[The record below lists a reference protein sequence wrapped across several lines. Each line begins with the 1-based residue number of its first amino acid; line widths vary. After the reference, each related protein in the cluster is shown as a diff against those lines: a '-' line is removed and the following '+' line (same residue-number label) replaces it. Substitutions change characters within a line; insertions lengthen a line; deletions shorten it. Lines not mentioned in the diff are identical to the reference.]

1 MTTPHD
7 ALRRTLLRAPL
18 LAAVAGVLPASPAI
32 AAASDAPS
40 DATHPDDPAHA
51 FDFFLGTWQVRY
63 RRLRERLA
71 DNHDWEEFEGICK
84 TQPLFAG
91 LANFDES
98 TVNRPGLPYHGLGLR
113 SFDPATRT
121 WADWWLDTRN
131 PQRLDPP
138 MIGGFA
144 GGVGTF
150 YGEDE
155 WRGAKVKVR
164 GLWKDIRADGL
175 QWEQAYSADGG
186 KTWETNWVSRYRRI
200 A

>member
-1 MTTPHD
+1 MNAEHD
-7 ALRRTLLRAPL
+7 PSRRHLLSLPL
-18 LAAVAGVLPASPAI
+18 LAAVAGALPALPAF
-32 AAASDAPS
+32 AAAPAAKAPAADA
-40 DATHPDDPAHA
+40 ADPARA

-63 RRLRERLA
+63 RRLRERLM
-71 DNHDWEEFEGICK
+71 DNHEWEEFEGRCK
-84 TQPLFAG
+84 TQTLFGG

-98 TVNRPGLPYHGLGLR
+98 QVDRPGLPYHGLGLR
-113 SFDPATRT
+113 SYDPATRT

-131 PQRLDPP
+131 RQRIDPP

-155 WRGAKVKVR
+155 LRGSTVKVR
-164 GLWKDIRADGL
+164 GLWKDISAEGL

-200 A
+200 G

>member
-1 MTTPHD
+1 M
-7 ALRRTLLRAPL
+7 
-18 LAAVAGVLPASPAI
+18 
-32 AAASDAPS
+32 
-40 DATHPDDPAHA
+40 
-51 FDFFLGTWQVRY
+51 RY

-71 DNHDWEEFEGICK
+71 DNHDREEFEGTCK
-84 TQPLFAG
+84 TQPLVAG

-98 TVNRPGLPYHGLGLR
+98 TVNRPVLPYHCLGLR

-155 WRGAKVKVR
+155 WRGVKVKVR

-175 QWEQAYSADGG
+175 QWEQAYSTDGG
-186 KTWETNWVSRYRRI
+186 QTWETNWVSRYRRI

>member
-1 MTTPHD
+1 MTDAHD
-7 ALRRTLLRAPL
+7 ALRRSLLRAPL
-18 LAAVAGVLPASPAI
+18 LAAVAGALPAAPAF
-32 AAASDAPS
+32 AAAPAAPGG
-40 DATHPDDPAHA
+40 AGRPDDPARA

-71 DNHDWEEFEGICK
+71 DNRDWEEFEGTCQSK
-84 TQPLFAG
+84 PLFAG
-91 LANFDES
+91 LAHFDES
-98 TVNRPGLPYHGLGLR
+98 QVERPGLPYRGLGLR

-131 PQRLDPP
+131 PHRIAAP

-144 GGVGTF
+144 DGVGTF
-150 YGEDE
+150 YGENE
-155 WRGAKVKVR
+155 LRGAKVKVR
-164 GLWKDIRADGL
+164 GLWKHIRADAV

-186 KTWETNWVSRYRRI
+186 KNWETNWVSSYRRI